1 MPPKRRRAAAAT
13 PTGSEEQVFDII
25 SISDSPRRSQTPDS
39 SVQVT
44 KSQVSSSRR
53 RAPEQRVRG
62 GSARRNARRVQ
73 EPLVPEVFREMLVE
87 DSKRGWTS
95 GSSDNDA
102 VERAQKRR
110 KGKEKEAIVVSDE
123 DEAVKRGN
131 AQLIPVNQDPLQD
144 GDDDGGEESADDSD
158 DDIAWE
164 DVDLSA
170 KPINMQDIMQAQEL
184 PPPKPA
190 RLELIL
196 DDPATR
202 KTAEPRRK
210 ITAVERRIRLETHKL
225 HLICLLYHVYIRSRW
240 CNNSELKANLRP
252 LLPEKAYEKLK
263 HDPTD
268 QQFRRS
274 KLFIDGLYE
283 AANAFRKKFRIT
295 RKGLVASH
303 WQELE
308 DLKSWSPPSGI
319 ELITK
324 ADFIRAST
332 TLVGSRDVAAQL
344 FCALLRSA
352 GITARLVCSLQ
363 VLPFSFITKQK
374 PQLPQQTAISI
385 SSDASDSEAPTPRR
399 SGSLRRPLLRTPA
412 LPKAKPSSAKP
423 ETPESSYPVYW
434 VEAWSIPSQKWIT
447 VDPLVTYSVAKPQL
461 IEPPLSDPLNTLTYA
476 IAIEDTGHAIDVTRR
491 YAKFLSAKTRRSRV
505 TSTKGGEK
513 WYRKLLRI
521 FHRGF
526 EIDRD
531 QLETSEFSQ
540 LMLDEPVPNNVQD
553 LKDHP
558 IFALK
563 RHLKRGEI
571 IWPERKVGT
580 ISTGRGRMEMVFRRQ
595 DVKEVKTREKW
606 YKLGRSVDENE
617 IPMKFTVA
625 PRRVRAG
632 RKNEDP
638 EDEPDDEKPH
648 QPLFALSQTTLY
660 TPPPVT
666 AGLVPKNR
674 FGNLDIFVPSM
685 IPAGGAHVSHALAAR
700 AAKLLGIDY
709 SDAVTGFEFRNRQ
722 ASAVIKGVV
731 IASEYEEAVREVVKG
746 FETENEKERER
757 KKAAEALAL
766 WRRWLLRLRIRE
778 RLGVGTDEMPEVRM
792 NGRLEDIGKVKGK
805 GKGRRKR
812 KQKDTW
818 DEDGDDAGG
827 GGFLVDSEAEEGE
840 AGSGFEAEDGAGGF
854 IADGDD
860 ASFDGGEGFV
870 QEREYGGFL
879 PDASKGDTPDDDGGG
894 SFMPDDDGGGGFM
907 PDDDGG
913 GFMPDGDSGGGFMPD
928 GDGGGGGFVPSS
940 SGSGGF
946 LLDGDDLGGGGGG
959 FFQQPEEDEDECGGF
974 LPDAADEGDN
984 TVATDPIEKGDGGE
998 DDKLLPDTMEKD
1010 VSDDESKPAPGEVV
1024 YELKPTSPK
1033 EVEEKAV
1040 SSKGEEEEE
1049 VLSESSDD
1057 EDPDWGLFGL

>member
-13 PTGSEEQVFDII
+13 SAGSEEQVLDII
-25 SISDSPRRSQTPDS
+25 SISDSPRRSQTSDS

-44 KSQVSSSRR
+44 KSQVSPSRR
-53 RAPEQRVRG
+53 RASEQRVRG
-62 GSARRNARRVQ
+62 GSTRRNARRVQ
-73 EPLVPEVFREMLVE
+73 EPLVPEVFREMLAE
-87 DSKRGWTS
+87 DSKRGWRS

-102 VERAQKRR
+102 VERARKRR

-123 DEAVKRGN
+123 DEAVERGN
-131 AQLIPVNQDPLQD
+131 AQLLPANEDPLQD
-144 GDDDGGEESADDSD
+144 GDDEGEESAVDSD
-158 DDIAWE
+158 DDIDWE

-196 DDPATR
+196 DDPSTR
-202 KTAEPRRK
+202 KAAEPRRK
-210 ITAVERRIRLETHKL
+210 ITAVERRIRLESHKL
-225 HLICLLYHVYIRSRW
+225 HLICLLYHAYIRSRW

-252 LLPEKAYEKLK
+252 LLPEKAYDKLK

-274 KLFIDGLYE
+274 KLFIDGLNE
-283 AANAFRKKFRIT
+283 AANAFRKKFCIT

-308 DLKSWSPPSGI
+308 DLKNWSPPSGI
-319 ELITK
+319 ELIAK

-374 PQLPQQTAISI
+374 PQQTVISI
-385 SSDASDSEAPTPRR
+385 SSDASDSEAPTPQR
-399 SGSLRRPLLRTPA
+399 SGNLRRPLLRTPV
-412 LPKAKPSSAKP
+412 LPKAKPSRAKP

-447 VDPLVTYSVAKPQL
+447 VDPLVTCSVAKPQL
-461 IEPPLSDPLNTLTYA
+461 IEPPLSDPLNTLTYT

-491 YAKFLSAKTRRSRV
+491 YAKSLSAKTRRSRV

-513 WYRKLLRI
+513 WYRKLLRN

-531 QLETSEFSQ
+531 QLEAAEFSQ

-580 ISTGRGRMEMVFRRQ
+580 VSTGRGRTETIFRRQ
-595 DVKEVKTREKW
+595 DVKEVKTREQW
-606 YKLGRSVDENE
+606 YKLGRSVNENE
-617 IPMKFTVA
+617 IPMKFTIA
-625 PRRVRAG
+625 PRRMRAR

-709 SDAVTGFEFRNRQ
+709 ADAVTGFEFRNRQ
-722 ASAVIKGVV
+722 ASAVIKGAVV
-731 IASEYEEAVREVVKG
+731 ASEYEEAVREVVKG
-746 FETENEKERER
+746 FDTEEEKERER

-778 RLGVGTDEMPEVRM
+778 RLGMGTDEMLEIRM
-792 NGRLEDIGKVKGK
+792 DEWVEDIGKAKGK
-805 GKGRRKR
+805 SKGRRKR
-812 KQKDTW
+812 KPKDTW

-827 GGFLVDSEAEEGE
+827 GGFMVDSEAEEEEE
-840 AGSGFEAEDGAGGF
+840 AGSEFEEDGAGGF

-860 ASFDGGEGFV
+860 ASFDGGEGLV
-870 QEREYGGFL
+870 QEREPGGFL
-879 PDASKGDTPDDDGGG
+879 PDATRGYTPDHE
-894 SFMPDDDGGGGFM
+894 GGGGFM

-913 GFMPDGDSGGGFMPD
+913 GGFIPDDDSGGGFMPD
-928 GDGGGGGFVPSS
+928 GDGGG
-940 SGSGGF
+940 F
-946 LLDGDDLGGGGGG
+946 LLDGDNLGGGGGGG
-959 FFQQPEEDEDECGGF
+959 FFQEPEEDEEQSGGF
-974 LPDAADEGDN
+974 LPDAADEGGS
-984 TVATDPIEKGDGGE
+984 TISSDPVEKINGSD
-998 DDKLLPDTMEKD
+998 DDKLLPDTLEKD
-1010 VSDDESKPAPGEVV
+1010 VAGEESQPASGEGM
-1024 YELKPTSPK
+1024 YEPKTSPPK
-1033 EVEEKAV
+1033 EAEEKAV
-1040 SSKGEEEEE
+1040 SPKGEEEEE